1 MAGNRAN
8 GATGKTTRAA
18 LAFGLSIALATQA
31 FAAGSLKLPLT
42 APEGVSKT
50 LADYLEICSTG
61 MTNIPAAGSLALKR
75 GWMSMDPN
83 GGGLAAG
90 VAAAAG
96 LFSATKDDGSFL
108 TISRVQFPHV
118 AASSCQMVLAAKPGD
133 LGTDK
138 LSEIEGIEGGG
149 GVVGMTQKG
158 AGFWSF
164 VDDQGQVV
172 TMTAIPAGGSGR
184 FVLNMGRAE
193 LTELGKKSGAKPA
206 G

>member
-1 MAGNRAN
+1 M
-8 GATGKTTRAA
+8 TGYRTKAAARRTTRAA
-18 LAFGLSIALATQA
+18 LAFGFAIALATQA
-31 FAAGSLKLPLT
+31 LAAGDVKLPLT
-42 APEGVSKT
+42 PPEGASQT
-50 LADYLEICSTG
+50 LADYIEICSTG
-61 MTNIPAAGSLALKR
+61 MTNIPAAGSLALER
-75 GWMSMDPN
+75 GWKSMDPN

-90 VAAAAG
+90 MAAAAG

-118 AASSCQMVLAAKPGD
+118 AASSCQMVLAAKPED

-138 LSEIEGIEGGG
+138 LGAIEGVEGGG
-149 GVVGMTQKG
+149 GVVGMAQPG

-164 VDDQGQVV
+164 VDDQGEVV

-193 LTELGKKSGAKPA
+193 LTELGKKAGAKPA

>member
-1 MAGNRAN
+1 MLGHRRTVAAR
-8 GATGKTTRAA
+8 TTSRAA
-18 LAFGLSIALATQA
+18 LAVGLSVALATQA
-31 FAAGSLKLPLT
+31 LAADGVKLPLT
-42 APEGVSKT
+42 PPEGASKT
-50 LADYLEICSTG
+50 LADYIEICSTG
-61 MTNIPAAGSLALKR
+61 MTNIPAAGSLAFER
-75 GWMSMDPN
+75 GWKSMDPN

-118 AASSCQMVLAAKPGD
+118 ASSSCQMVLEKNPDDLETAALAKIDGV
-133 LGTDK
+133 
-138 LSEIEGIEGGG
+138 EGGG
-149 GVVGMTQKG
+149 GVVGMTQPG

-164 VDDQGQVV
+164 VDDTGEVV

-193 LTELGKKSGAKPA
+193 LTELGKKAGAKPA